1 LTLFLSTPDGIQNV
15 LEVCRQYNLKVFSPS
30 TIAVFG
36 PDSPK
41 EGTPEDCTMHPT
53 TMYGITKVHAELL
66 GEYYHRVYGVDYRAL
81 RYPGVV
87 STKQK
92 PGGGTTDWA
101 VDIFHQAIQRGSYT
115 CYLEKGTTLPFI
127 YMPDL
132 LQGTLQLLQADS
144 SNLSRRVYN
153 LGSISFSPKQLAS
166 SIRRTLPDFTMRYM
180 PDFRQDIA
188 DTWPKSIDCTAASLD
203 WGWNPMVWMI

>member
-1 LTLFLSTPDGIQNV
+1 
-15 LEVCRQYNLKVFSPS
+15 
-30 TIAVFG
+30 
-36 PDSPK
+36 
-41 EGTPEDCTMHPT
+41 
-53 TMYGITKVHAELL
+53 MYGITKVHSELL
-66 GEYYHRVYGVDYRAL
+66 GEYYHRVFGVDFRSL
-81 RYPGVV
+81 RFPGVV

-132 LQGTLQLLQADS
+132 LRATLQLLQADPS
-144 SNLSRRVYN
+144 SLRRRIYN
-153 LGSISFSPKQLAS
+153 LGSMSFSPKQLAS
-166 SIRRTLPDFTMRYM
+166 SIQRTLTDFTIEYI

-188 DTWPKSIDCTAASLD
+188 DTWPKSIDYTAASRD
-203 WGWNPMVWMI
+203 WGWKPSYDLDEMARDILDQFLQPEQVREEKEVKERKEDEEELGIETQRNFGNGSSFLAPT